1 VKLSLYCQQSI
12 YSTWLHIIDTFQITS
27 AFEQNM
33 KCNLTHWHISRAIS
47 TVHVV
52 LYNNCLHMRW
62 TLKVVNARALAQG
75 KITSQWSTIWC
86 SSHMKAITISL
97 NWNYSNMFITWMFC
111 FAEDNKIISGIEN
124 TIMEPDWKNTEF
136 QYTSSCQGLSPSTL
150 YMLWLLTGLSPSS
163 TKFPKN
169 ILIILLDII
178 IPYILFYYI
187 KVIDNMENLMTRK
200 QPSGQ
205 PKHIKIWTMHSF
217 LFDIGDLKVI
227 KFCEI

>member
-1 VKLSLYCQQSI
+1 MKLSLYCQQSI

-33 KCNLTHWHISRAIS
+33 KCNLTNWHISRAIS

-62 TLKVVNARALAQG
+62 TLKVVNPRALAQG
-75 KITSQWSTIWC
+75 KITSQWSTTWC

-124 TIMEPDWKNTEF
+124 TIMEPDWKKHGISKYF
-136 QYTSSCQGLSPSTL
+136 QLSGVVDRATTYCLPLHYICFGCSQGCLPHQQIFQKTSELS
-150 YMLWLLTGLSPSS
+150 Y
-163 TKFPKN
+163 
-169 ILIILLDII
+169 
-178 IPYILFYYI
+178 
-187 KVIDNMENLMTRK
+187 
-200 QPSGQ
+200 
-205 PKHIKIWTMHSF
+205 
-217 LFDIGDLKVI
+217 
-227 KFCEI
+227 